1 MGVQYDQNHTS
12 NFFHNIKISMF
23 CHLRSYRMLVERS
36 SFSYAEITKMILCD
50 SMFKV
55 LSLTVVL
62 LCCETPPKI
71 TSCGVMFLDQ
81 DSWISPEVSSGNW
94 PGFWTKLV
102 RFKCMF

>member
-1 MGVQYDQNHTS
+1 
-12 NFFHNIKISMF
+12 
-23 CHLRSYRMLVERS
+23 MLVERS
-36 SFSYAEITKMILCD
+36 SFSYAEITKMVLCD

-81 DSWISPEVSSGNW
+81 DSCSLQSPVEIGLVSGLN
-94 PGFWTKLV
+94 
-102 RFKCMF
+102 